1 MKNLID
7 LAAFLLPLIFVL
19 LCIRV
24 IIACIGPVLLP
35 LAALA
40 VIAFV
45 VWLWTH
51 KNR

>member
-1 MKNLID
+1 MKNLWD
-7 LAAFLLPLIFVL
+7 LAAFLLPIVFVL

-40 VIAFV
+40 FIAFV
-45 VWLWTH
+45 AWLWT
-51 KNR
+51 NRNR

>member
-1 MKNLID
+1 MRNLFD
-7 LAAFLLPLIFVL
+7 LAAFLLPIIFVL

-24 IIACIGPVLLP
+24 VIASIGPVLLP

-40 VIAFV
+40 FVAFV

>member
-1 MKNLID
+1 MKNLWD
-7 LAAFLLPLIFVL
+7 LAAFLLPIVFVL

-40 VIAFV
+40 FIALV
-45 VWLWTH
+45 VWLWTN
-51 KNR
+51 KRR

>member
-1 MKNLID
+1 MKNLWD
-7 LAAFLLPLIFVL
+7 LAAFLLPIVFVL

-40 VIAFV
+40 LIALV
-45 VWLWTH
+45 VWLWTN
-51 KNR
+51 KRR